1 MTLDNNSTESIAD
14 ACTPARSVTRRAR
27 VRLLSTDLWH
37 SSLPPWEKLTTPE
50 DAARFMA
57 RLIGSK
63 DREHFISLHLSTRGA
78 VFGVEIVSL
87 GELNTALV
95 HPREVFKAA
104 ILSNADAIIV
114 GHNHPSGDVT
124 PSPEDR
130 EVHRTLK
137 DSGTLLGIRVLD
149 FLVVTRNR
157 WHSTASESDDVCVA

>member
-1 MTLDNNSTESIAD
+1 MTLATEPSNSAAKSR
-14 ACTPARSVTRRAR
+14 PAVRSTKRRSR

-50 DAARFMA
+50 AAARFMA
-57 RLIGSK
+57 RFIGTK
-63 DREHFISLHLSTRGA
+63 DREYFVSLHLSTQGV

-130 EVHRTLK
+130 AVHRTLME
-137 DSGTLLGIRVLD
+137 SGDLLGIRVLD
-149 FLVVTRNR
+149 FLVVARGK
-157 WHSTASESDDVCVA
+157 WHSSASEA

>member
-1 MTLDNNSTESIAD
+1 MTLDNNSFEPLVD
-14 ACTPARSVTRRAR
+14 ARASARSVRRRSR

-50 DAARFMA
+50 DAARFMT
-57 RLIGSK
+57 RFVGSR
-63 DREHFISLHLSTRGA
+63 DREYFISLHLSTQGV
-78 VFGVEIVSL
+78 VFGVEIVSV

-130 EVHRTLK
+130 AVHRTLK
-137 DSGTLLGIRVLD
+137 ASGDLLGIRVVD
-149 FLVVTRNR
+149 FLVVARGK
-157 WHSTASESDDVCVA
+157 WHSTAAGA

>member
-1 MTLDNNSTESIAD
+1 M
-14 ACTPARSVTRRAR
+14 TPATNSSRSASSVQSPSRSIRRRSR

-37 SSLPPWEKLTTPE
+37 SSLPPWDKLTTPE

-57 RLIGSK
+57 RFIGTK
-63 DREHFISLHLSTRGA
+63 DREYFISLHLSTQGV

-104 ILSNADAIIV
+104 VLSNADAIIV

-130 EVHRTLK
+130 AVHRTLK
-137 DSGTLLGIRVLD
+137 ESGDLLGIRVLD
-149 FLVVTRNR
+149 FLVVARGK
-157 WHSTASESDDVCVA
+157 WHSSASEA